1 MRPSP
6 LHRARVR
13 RAGPCGARPQIMH
26 AQIFGTPR
34 RTIKQCRLL
43 RRGTRNQLQKWA
55 GCFRWR
61 RPRPISSRPR
71 FRGDL
76 SMCATTASRQQK
88 WRILLALFFGA
99 TIALAPAIA
108 DARGGS
114 SYGGRSSSMGSRG
127 SRTYEPNGAQP
138 LSRSVTPA
146 PEAPRQPGI
155 TPAMPSPAYG
165 GGSFFQRHPFLTGLA
180 GGFIGSWLF
189 GHSGW
194 ATDGVG
200 SGGSMLGGL
209 LQLLIIGLIIYFVVR
224 LVRGWAFANGA
235 RGGARGGGA
244 FWPGSAGAASA
255 ATARGR
261 GRDINVADAD
271 LGTFQTI
278 HAAVQEA
285 WSAGDLAQ
293 LRRLMTPEMLSYFS
307 EELTRNASQGVQNL
321 VANVELL
328 KGDLSEAWEE
338 GDLQYA
344 TAYLRWRA
352 LDYVVRVGRSPGDP
366 DWLVSGDPRTPA
378 EAEEMWTFVR
388 RRGANWLLSAIQQ
401 I

>member
-1 MRPSP
+1 
-6 LHRARVR
+6 
-13 RAGPCGARPQIMH
+13 
-26 AQIFGTPR
+26 
-34 RTIKQCRLL
+34 
-43 RRGTRNQLQKWA
+43 
-55 GCFRWR
+55 
-61 RPRPISSRPR
+61 
-71 FRGDL
+71 
-76 SMCATTASRQQK
+76 MCATTASRQPK

-146 PEAPRQPGI
+146 PEAPRQPGLAP
-155 TPAMPSPAYG
+155 TMPSPAYG

-180 GGFIGSWLF
+180 GGLIGSWLF
-189 GHSGW
+189 GHAGYAAGEAGASG
-194 ATDGVG
+194 A
-200 SGGSMLGGL
+200 SMLGTL

-235 RGGARGGGA
+235 RGGGA
-244 FWPGSAGAASA
+244 VWPGSAGAAGA
-255 ATARGR
+255 AAARGR
-261 GRDINVADAD
+261 GRDINVGDTD
-271 LGTFQTI
+271 LTAFQSL

-285 WSAGDLAQ
+285 WSAGDLGG

-307 EELTRNASQGVQNL
+307 EELTRNASQGVQNI
-321 VANVELL
+321 VSNVELL
-328 KGDLSEAWEE
+328 QGDLKEAWEE

-352 LDYVVRVGRSPGDP
+352 DDYVVRIGRSPGDP
-366 DWLVSGDPRTPA
+366 DWLVSGDPRRPV

-388 RRGANWLLSAIQQ
+388 RRGGQWLLSAIQQ

>member
-1 MRPSP
+1 
-6 LHRARVR
+6 
-13 RAGPCGARPQIMH
+13 
-26 AQIFGTPR
+26 
-34 RTIKQCRLL
+34 
-43 RRGTRNQLQKWA
+43 
-55 GCFRWR
+55 
-61 RPRPISSRPR
+61 
-71 FRGDL
+71 
-76 SMCATTASRQQK
+76 MCATTASRQPK
-88 WRILLALFFGA
+88 WRILLALFFSA

-127 SRTYEPNGAQP
+127 SRTYEPNGGQP

-146 PEAPRQPGI
+146 PEAPRQPGLAP
-155 TPAMPSPAYG
+155 TMPSPAYG

-194 ATDGVG
+194 ATDGAG

-235 RGGARGGGA
+235 RGGGA
-244 FWPGSAGAASA
+244 FWPGSGGAAA
-255 ATARGR
+255 AAAARGR

-271 LGTFQTI
+271 LQTFQTI

-285 WSAGDLAQ
+285 WSVGDLTQ

-321 VANVELL
+321 VSGVELL

-338 GDLQYA
+338 SDLQYA

-352 LDYVVRVGRSPGDP
+352 LDYVVRLGRSPGDP
-366 DWLVSGDPRTPA
+366 DYVVSGDPRRPD

-388 RRGANWLLSAIQQ
+388 RRGGTWLLSAIQQ